1 MSGPSGAVNAEM
13 ADVPTR
19 TANTKAELNR
29 RSQGGEVLTG
39 TGISRREN
47 VESANLL
54 TRRVGM
60 MVLKHAGSET
70 GAPEAANKRPRGLG
84 LRQPS
89 AAFTSSAL
97 RGKSGGGPPH
107 SKTLPRHSI
116 TQSPND
122 NRSQTPDGLNEA
134 KRE

>member
-1 MSGPSGAVNAEM
+1 MSGPSSAVNAEM
-13 ADVPTR
+13 AESPTR
-19 TANTKAELNR
+19 TANAKAELNR

-60 MVLKHAGSET
+60 MVLKHTRSE
-70 GAPEAANKRPRGLG
+70 ASALEAANESPRGLG